1 MSTVTRRGAIWVILA
16 ASFVLLISSARSAA
30 LADTSEDSVSIWAG
44 QAYTLNVPPCD
55 RQNNTSCPPSTKV
68 YLQDTYTF
76 IPSQITL
83 ANSFIARGQEFRLLL
98 WLTNVDPRGINHTF
112 TIASP
117 AQEPLFALRL
127 DHGVPGNAPQGLHLD
142 IGDRVRVNGGPPL
155 SALVTGPGPGERV
168 INFYCSYH
176 KDKGMTGQLILSP
189 THFEP
194 PLAKQP
200 SRNGS
205 QPTASLGI
213 MQTTGM
219 IGAAIPLVGLPLI
232 VLYKRR
238 KRGRPGRRR

>member
-1 MSTVTRRGAIWVILA
+1 MTRRGAVWVIVA

-30 LADTSEDSVSIWAG
+30 VIDTSEDPVSIGAG
-44 QAYTLNVPPCD
+44 QAYTINVPPCD
-55 RQNNTSCPPSTKV
+55 RQNNTVCPPSTTV
-68 YLQDTYTF
+68 YLPDTYVF
-76 IPSQITL
+76 ISSRITL
-83 ANSFIARGQEFRLLL
+83 ANSRIAQGREYRLLL

-117 AQEPLFALRL
+117 AQEPLFTLRL
-127 DHGVPGNAPQGLHLD
+127 DHGVPGNAPQGLHLI
-142 IGDRVRVNGGPPL
+142 IGDSVRVNDGPPL
-155 SALVTGPGPGERV
+155 SALGTGPGPGERV

-194 PLAKQP
+194 PLARQP

-205 QPTASLGI
+205 QPTASLGVL
-213 MQTTGM
+213 QTTGM

-238 KRGRPGRRR
+238 KRGRPGRHR